1 MARGRMTGAPKQKK
15 AKKMRVIKGDT
26 VKVIAGNDKG
36 KEGKV
41 LKTFPNTQRVVVEKV
56 NMIKRHTRPTQ
67 QLPQGGIIEREAP
80 IHVSNVMV
88 IDPKTGKRT
97 RVGYKILSDGSR
109 ERIAKTSGEMLP
121 RHES

>member
-1 MARGRMTGAPKQKK
+1 MARRRMMGGPKQKK

-41 LKTFPNTQRVVVEKV
+41 LKTFPDTQRVIVEKV

-67 QLPQGGIIEREAP
+67 RLPQGGIIEREAP
-80 IHVSNVMV
+80 VHVSNVMV

-97 RVGYKILSDGSR
+97 RVGYKILSDGTR
-109 ERIAKTSGEMLP
+109 ERIAKKSGEMLS